1 MKKKLTA
8 LLCTLCM
15 AVALCATAFAKAATP
30 TLTAKATLS
39 EDKKQVTVVL
49 SLSGMDGNYTAM
61 LSNLDYDT
69 NQVTYNSVTNGDVFD
84 ALSISKNRTRL
95 LWEMNS
101 GSVNKNGTAATL
113 VFDVNDGVT
122 GEIKIGVS
130 TVITAYIEGDSGDP
144 EDIDM
149 AATSASV
156 TIATVQPTTAPTTA
170 PTTEP
175 TTAPTTEPTTAPTTE
190 PTTAPTTEP
199 TNAPTTE
206 PTTAPT
212 NNPTT
217 APTGAPTTAPTD
229 KPTTAPTQKPS
240 SDKSDKS
247 DKGDKKTDSAAAAT
261 AAPAAQTPASPK
273 TGDTA
278 NLALYGVL
286 GVACVVALGV
296 VIYRRKKANH

>member
-30 TLTAKATLS
+30 TMTAKATLS
-39 EDKKQVTVVL
+39 EDKKQVTLEL
-49 SLSGMDGNYTAM
+49 SLSGMDGNYTGM
-61 LSNLDYDT
+61 CSDFVYDQ
-69 NQVTYNSVTNGDVFD
+69 NQITYNSHENGDVFD
-84 ALSISKNRTRL
+84 VLHINNARTRMI
-95 LWEMNS
+95 WEMS
-101 GSVNKNGTAATL
+101 DGSVNKNGTAATL
-113 VFDVNDGVT
+113 VFDVKDGVT

-130 TVITAYIEGDSGDP
+130 SYITAYIEGNSGDP

-156 TIATVQPTTAPTTA
+156 TIAAPQPTTAPTAEPTAA
-170 PTTEP
+170 PTAEP
-175 TTAPTTEPTTAPTTE
+175 TTAPTAEPTS
-190 PTTAPTTEP
+190 
-199 TNAPTTE
+199 N
-206 PTTAPT
+206 
-212 NNPTT
+212 
-217 APTGAPTTAPTD
+217 
-229 KPTTAPTQKPS
+229 PTTAPTQKPS
-240 SDKSDKS
+240 SDKSDKN
-247 DKGDKKTDSAAAAT
+247 DKKPDSTAAAAT
-261 AAPAAQTPASPK
+261 AVPAAQTPASPK

>member
-30 TLTAKATLS
+30 TMTAKATLS
-39 EDKKQVTVVL
+39 EDKKQVTLEL
-49 SLSGMDGNYTAM
+49 SLSGMDGNYTGMA
-61 LSNLDYDT
+61 SKLDYDT
-69 NQVTYNSVTNGDVFD
+69 NQITYNSHNNGKVFD
-84 ALSISKNRTRL
+84 TLTVSDDRTQL
-95 LWEMNS
+95 VWLQMS
-101 GSVNKNGTAATL
+101 SPSVNTNGTAATL
-113 VFDVNDGVT
+113 VFDVKDGVT

-130 TVITAYIEGDSGDP
+130 SYITAYIEGNSGDP

-156 TIATVQPTTAPTTA
+156 TIAAPQPTTAPTAEPTAA
-170 PTTEP
+170 PTAEPTAEPTAAPTAEP
-175 TTAPTTEPTTAPTTE
+175 TTAPTAEPTS
-190 PTTAPTTEP
+190 
-199 TNAPTTE
+199 N
-206 PTTAPT
+206 
-212 NNPTT
+212 
-217 APTGAPTTAPTD
+217 
-229 KPTTAPTQKPS
+229 PTTAPTQKPS
-240 SDKSDKS
+240 SDKSDKN
-247 DKGDKKTDSAAAAT
+247 DKKPDSTAAAAT
-261 AAPAAQTPASPK
+261 AVPAAQTPASPK

>member
-15 AVALCATAFAKAATP
+15 AVTLCATAFAKAAAP
-30 TLTAKATLS
+30 TMTAKATLS
-39 EDKKQVTVVL
+39 EDKKQVTVEL
-49 SLSGMDGNYTAM
+49 SLSGMDGNYTA
-61 LSNLDYDT
+61 LVSDLDYDKS
-69 NQVTYNSVTNGDVFD
+69 QITYNSAENGDVFD
-84 ALSISKNRTRL
+84 ALTVSNSRTRL
-95 LWEMNS
+95 LWEMKT

-130 TVITAYIEGDSGDP
+130 SYITAYKEGDSGDP

-156 TIATVQPTTAPTTA
+156 TIAAVQPTTA

-190 PTTAPTTEP
+190 PTTAPTT
-199 TNAPTTE
+199 APTTE
-206 PTTAPT
+206 PTAAPT
-212 NNPTT
+212 SKPTT
-217 APTGAPTTAPTD
+217 APTTAPTD

-240 SDKSDKS
+240 SDKGDKS
-247 DKGDKKTDSAAAAT
+247 EKKDEATPAAT
-261 AAPAAQTPASPK
+261 AVPVKASPK
-273 TGDTA
+273 TADTA
-278 NLALYGVL
+278 PLALYGAAAVL
-286 GVACVVALGV
+286 CAAALVVA
-296 VIYRRKKANH
+296 RRRANH

>member
-30 TLTAKATLS
+30 TMTATATLS
-39 EDKKQVTVVL
+39 EDKKQVKVVL
-49 SLSGMDGNYTAM
+49 SLSGMDGNYTGM
-61 LSNLDYDT
+61 GSDLVYD
-69 NQVTYNSVTNGDVFD
+69 QSQITYNSADNGDVFD
-84 ALSISKNRTRL
+84 SLTVNNARTRMI
-95 LWEMNS
+95 WEMKS

-113 VFDVNDGVT
+113 VFDVKDGVT
-122 GEIKIGVS
+122 GEIKIDVS
-130 TVITAYIEGDSGDP
+130 SYITAYIEGNSGDP

-156 TIATVQPTTAPTTA
+156 TIAAPQPTTAPTAEPTAA
-170 PTTEP
+170 PTAEPTAAPTAEPTAAPTAEP
-175 TTAPTTEPTTAPTTE
+175 TTAPTAEPTS
-190 PTTAPTTEP
+190 
-199 TNAPTTE
+199 N
-206 PTTAPT
+206 
-212 NNPTT
+212 
-217 APTGAPTTAPTD
+217 
-229 KPTTAPTQKPS
+229 PTTAPTQKPS
-240 SDKSDKS
+240 SDKSDKN
-247 DKGDKKTDSAAAAT
+247 DKKPDSTAAAAT
-261 AAPAAQTPASPK
+261 AVPAAQTPASPK

>member
-30 TLTAKATLS
+30 TMTAKATLS
-39 EDKKQVTVVL
+39 EDKKQVTLEL
-49 SLSGMDGNYTAM
+49 SLSGMDGNYTGMA
-61 LSNLDYDT
+61 SKLDYDT
-69 NQVTYNSVTNGDVFD
+69 NQITYNSHNNGKVFD
-84 ALSISKNRTRL
+84 TLTVSDDRTQL
-95 LWEMNS
+95 VWLQMS
-101 GSVNKNGTAATL
+101 SPSVNTNGTAATL
-113 VFDVNDGVT
+113 VFDVKDGVT

-130 TVITAYIEGDSGDP
+130 SYITAYIEGNSGDP

-156 TIATVQPTTAPTTA
+156 TIAAPQPTTASTAEPTAA
-170 PTTEP
+170 PTAEPTAAPTAEPTAAPTAEPTAAPTAEP
-175 TTAPTTEPTTAPTTE
+175 TTATTAEPTS
-190 PTTAPTTEP
+190 
-199 TNAPTTE
+199 N
-206 PTTAPT
+206 
-212 NNPTT
+212 
-217 APTGAPTTAPTD
+217 
-229 KPTTAPTQKPS
+229 PTTAPTQKPS
-240 SDKSDKS
+240 SDKSDKN
-247 DKGDKKTDSAAAAT
+247 DKKPDSTAAAAT
-261 AAPAAQTPASPK
+261 AVPAAQTPASPK

>member
-30 TLTAKATLS
+30 TMTAKATLS
-39 EDKKQVTVVL
+39 EDKKQVTLEL
-49 SLSGMDGNYTAM
+49 SLSGMDGNYTGMA
-61 LSNLDYDT
+61 SKLDYDT
-69 NQVTYNSVTNGDVFD
+69 NQITYNSHNNGKVFD
-84 ALSISKNRTRL
+84 TLTVSDDRTQL
-95 LWEMNS
+95 VWLQMS
-101 GSVNKNGTAATL
+101 SPSVNTNGTAATL
-113 VFDVNDGVT
+113 VFDVKDGVT

-130 TVITAYIEGDSGDP
+130 SYITAYIEGNSGDP

-156 TIATVQPTTAPTTA
+156 TIAAPQPTTAPTAEPTAA
-170 PTTEP
+170 PTAEPTAAPTAEPTAAPTAEP
-175 TTAPTTEPTTAPTTE
+175 TTAPTAEPTS
-190 PTTAPTTEP
+190 
-199 TNAPTTE
+199 N
-206 PTTAPT
+206 
-212 NNPTT
+212 
-217 APTGAPTTAPTD
+217 
-229 KPTTAPTQKPS
+229 PTTAPTQKPS
-240 SDKSDKS
+240 SDKSDKN
-247 DKGDKKTDSAAAAT
+247 DKKPDSTAAAAT
-261 AAPAAQTPASPK
+261 AVPAAQTPASPK

>member
-30 TLTAKATLS
+30 TMTAKATLS
-39 EDKKQVTVVL
+39 EDKKQVTLEL
-49 SLSGMDGNYTAM
+49 SLSGMDGNYTVLISDLA
-61 LSNLDYDT
+61 YD
-69 NQVTYNSVTNGDVFD
+69 NSQITYNSAENGDVFD
-84 ALSISKNRTRL
+84 SLSVNNARTRL
-95 LWEMNS
+95 LWEMKS

-122 GEIKIGVS
+122 GDIKIGVS
-130 TVITAYIEGDSGDP
+130 SVITAYKEGDSGDP

-156 TIATVQPTTAPTTA
+156 TIAAAQPTTA

-199 TNAPTTE
+199 T
-206 PTTAPT
+206 TAPT
-212 NNPTT
+212 A
-217 APTGAPTTAPTD
+217 APTAAPTSN
-229 KPTTAPTQKPS
+229 PTTAPTQKPS

-247 DKGDKKTDSAAAAT
+247 DKKPDSTAAAAT
-261 AAPAAQTPASPK
+261 AVPAAQTPASPK

>member
-30 TLTAKATLS
+30 TMTAKATLS
-39 EDKKQVTVVL
+39 EDKKQVTLEL
-49 SLSGMDGNYTAM
+49 SLSGMDGNYTGM
-61 LSNLDYDT
+61 CSDFVYDQ
-69 NQVTYNSVTNGDVFD
+69 NQITYNSHENGDVFD
-84 ALSISKNRTRL
+84 VLHINNARTRMI
-95 LWEMNS
+95 WEMS
-101 GSVNKNGTAATL
+101 DGSVNKNGTAATL
-113 VFDVNDGVT
+113 VFDVKDGVT

-130 TVITAYIEGDSGDP
+130 SYITAYIEGNSGDP

-156 TIATVQPTTAPTTA
+156 TIAAPQPTTDPTAEPTAAPTAEPTAEPTAA
-170 PTTEP
+170 PTAEP
-175 TTAPTTEPTTAPTTE
+175 TTAPTAEPTS
-190 PTTAPTTEP
+190 
-199 TNAPTTE
+199 N
-206 PTTAPT
+206 
-212 NNPTT
+212 
-217 APTGAPTTAPTD
+217 
-229 KPTTAPTQKPS
+229 PTTAPTQKPS
-240 SDKSDKS
+240 SDKSDKN
-247 DKGDKKTDSAAAAT
+247 DKKPDSTAAAAT
-261 AAPAAQTPASPK
+261 AVPAAQTPASPK

>member
-30 TLTAKATLS
+30 TMTAKATLS
-39 EDKKQVTVVL
+39 EDKKQVTLEL
-49 SLSGMDGNYTAM
+49 SLSGMDGNYTGM
-61 LSNLDYDT
+61 CSDFVYDQ
-69 NQVTYNSVTNGDVFD
+69 NQITYNSHENGDVFD
-84 ALSISKNRTRL
+84 VLHINNARTRMI
-95 LWEMNS
+95 WEMS
-101 GSVNKNGTAATL
+101 DGSVNKNGTAATL
-113 VFDVNDGVT
+113 VFDVKDGVT

-130 TVITAYIEGDSGDP
+130 SYITAYIEGNSGDP

-156 TIATVQPTTAPTTA
+156 TIAAPQPTTAPTA
-170 PTTEP
+170 EP
-175 TTAPTTEPTTAPTTE
+175 TTAPTAEPTAAPTAEPTAAPTAEPTAEPTAAPTAEPTTAPTAE
-190 PTTAPTTEP
+190 PTS
-199 TNAPTTE
+199 N
-206 PTTAPT
+206 
-212 NNPTT
+212 
-217 APTGAPTTAPTD
+217 
-229 KPTTAPTQKPS
+229 PTTAPTQKPS
-240 SDKSDKS
+240 SDKSDKN
-247 DKGDKKTDSAAAAT
+247 DKKPDSTAAAAT
-261 AAPAAQTPASPK
+261 AVPAAQTPASPK

>member
-30 TLTAKATLS
+30 TMTATATLS
-39 EDKKQVTVVL
+39 EDKKQVKVVL
-49 SLSGMDGNYTAM
+49 SLSGMDGNYTYLTSDLA
-61 LSNLDYDT
+61 YDK
-69 NQVTYNSVTNGDVFD
+69 NQITYNSAENGDVFD
-84 ALSISKNRTRL
+84 ALSVNEEIPRL
-95 LWEMNS
+95 LWEMKS

-113 VFDVNDGVT
+113 VFDVKDGVT
-122 GEIKIGVS
+122 GEIKINAS
-130 TVITAYIEGDSGDP
+130 SFITAYKEGDSGDP

-149 AATSASV
+149 APTSTSV
-156 TIATVQPTTAPTTA
+156 TIAAVQPTTA

-175 TTAPTTEPTTAPTTE
+175 TTAPTTEPTTAPTT
-190 PTTAPTTEP
+190 
-199 TNAPTTE
+199 
-206 PTTAPT
+206 
-212 NNPTT
+212 
-217 APTGAPTTAPTD
+217 
-229 KPTTAPTQKPS
+229 APTQKPS

-247 DKGDKKTDSAAAAT
+247 DKKPDSTAAAAT
-261 AAPAAQTPASPK
+261 AVPAAQTPASPK

>member
-30 TLTAKATLS
+30 TMTAKATLS
-39 EDKKQVTVVL
+39 EDKKQVTLEL
-49 SLSGMDGNYTAM
+49 SLSGMDGNYTGM
-61 LSNLDYDT
+61 CSDFVYDQ
-69 NQVTYNSVTNGDVFD
+69 NQITYNSHENGDVFD
-84 ALSISKNRTRL
+84 VLHINNARTRMI
-95 LWEMNS
+95 WEMS
-101 GSVNKNGTAATL
+101 DGSVNKNGTAATL
-113 VFDVNDGVT
+113 VFDVKDGVT

-130 TVITAYIEGDSGDP
+130 SYITAYKEEGSLDP

-156 TIATVQPTTAPTTA
+156 TIAAPQPTTAPTAEPTAA
-170 PTTEP
+170 PTAEPTAAPTAEPTAEPTAAPTAEP
-175 TTAPTTEPTTAPTTE
+175 TTAPTAEPTS
-190 PTTAPTTEP
+190 
-199 TNAPTTE
+199 N
-206 PTTAPT
+206 
-212 NNPTT
+212 
-217 APTGAPTTAPTD
+217 
-229 KPTTAPTQKPS
+229 PTTAPTQKPS
-240 SDKSDKS
+240 SDKSDKN
-247 DKGDKKTDSAAAAT
+247 DKKPDSTAAAAT
-261 AAPAAQTPASPK
+261 AVPAAQTPASPK

>member
-30 TLTAKATLS
+30 TMTAKATLS
-39 EDKKQVTVVL
+39 EDKKQVTLEL
-49 SLSGMDGNYTAM
+49 SLSGMDGNYTA
-61 LSNLDYDT
+61 LTSDFVYDQ
-69 NQVTYNSVTNGDVFD
+69 NQITYNSHENGDVFD
-84 ALSISKNRTRL
+84 VLHINNARTRMI
-95 LWEMNS
+95 WEMS
-101 GSVNKNGTAATL
+101 EGSVNKNGTAATL
-113 VFDVNDGVT
+113 VFDVKDGVT
-122 GEIKIGVS
+122 GDIKIDVS
-130 TVITAYIEGDSGDP
+130 SFITAYKEGNAGDP

-156 TIATVQPTTAPTTA
+156 TIAAVQPTTA

-199 TNAPTTE
+199 TAAPTT
-206 PTTAPT
+206 
-212 NNPTT
+212 
-217 APTGAPTTAPTD
+217 APTTAPTD

-247 DKGDKKTDSAAAAT
+247 DKKPDSTAAAAT
-261 AAPAAQTPASPK
+261 AVPAAQTPASPK

>member
-30 TLTAKATLS
+30 TMTAKATLS
-39 EDKKQVTVVL
+39 EDKKQVTLEL
-49 SLSGMDGNYTAM
+49 SLSGMDGNYTGMA
-61 LSNLDYDT
+61 SKLDYDT
-69 NQVTYNSVTNGDVFD
+69 NQITYNSHNNGKVFD
-84 ALSISKNRTRL
+84 TLTVSDDRTQL
-95 LWEMNS
+95 VWLQMS
-101 GSVNKNGTAATL
+101 SPSVNTNGTAATL
-113 VFDVNDGVT
+113 VFDVKDGFT

-130 TVITAYIEGDSGDP
+130 SYITAYIEGNSGDP

-156 TIATVQPTTAPTTA
+156 TIAAPQPTTAPTAEPTAA
-170 PTTEP
+170 PTAEPTAAPTAEPTAAPTAEPTAAPTAEP
-175 TTAPTTEPTTAPTTE
+175 TTAPTAEPTS
-190 PTTAPTTEP
+190 
-199 TNAPTTE
+199 N
-206 PTTAPT
+206 
-212 NNPTT
+212 
-217 APTGAPTTAPTD
+217 
-229 KPTTAPTQKPS
+229 PTTAPTQKPS
-240 SDKSDKS
+240 SDKSDKN
-247 DKGDKKTDSAAAAT
+247 DKKPDSTAAAAT
-261 AAPAAQTPASPK
+261 AVPAAQTPASPK